1 MVSQAAAP
9 VVETVDEKHK
19 GQNVS
24 DVVSGADSTSDK
36 SREPHQVKKDEDDD
50 DGASL
55 PSMEVLH
62 AAGVGLDEDDP
73 NQPCLT
79 IRMWVIGIA
88 FCIVGS
94 GVNALNTMRIPS
106 ELPLIYLFFFF
117 FFLFLLKKKKK
128 LKLRNSLGSSD

>member
-1 MVSQAAAP
+1 MVSQAEAP

-79 IRMWVIGIA
+79 IRMWVI
-88 FCIVGS
+88 
-94 GVNALNTMRIPS
+94 
-106 ELPLIYLFFFF
+106 
-117 FFLFLLKKKKK
+117 
-128 LKLRNSLGSSD
+128 